1 MTQLTFQVDGNSEKA
16 IEELKEFFGTKSTA
30 AAIRSALLLA
40 RTAASTSK
48 NGIVTV
54 HDVDKGENV
63 KIVVTG

>member
-1 MTQLTFQVDGNSEKA
+1 MTQMTFQVDGNSEKA

-48 NGIVTV
+48 DGTVIVR
-54 HDVDKGENV
+54 DQNRDENV
-63 KIVVTG
+63 RIVVTG